1 MAEISATSRF
11 WQWRIANP
19 LQCCLP
25 DPPPEFYYEQ
35 LPDSA
40 INAAQ
45 PPSSPSPAPQTS
57 DHSPEPDVD
66 AGIHE
71 LIASI
76 NDLHGAG
83 SQFENLRSL
92 ELRNP
97 PPSLPPHIDPKS
109 RAYCVDCVID
119 AAEKLRSKRSTLH
132 LAVSCFDRY
141 LSRNGVVTADLRL
154 IGLACLLIAASR
166 SDGGVR
172 DRSQLD
178 WYSRRLCQGTIRRG
192 DLVRAAA
199 SVLSSLGQDV
209 AAVTAWSFLKKFV
222 GGGGGEAELKSMSS
236 YIAEVS
242 LLSSEML
249 RFSPSMVAAASV
261 FLAQYVLE
269 PSRKPWGGAMYRP
282 SDLREC
288 VAALHDC
295 CYGRRS
301 YYLPAV
307 TIKYSKKKYAYVALR
322 SAPRSIPP
330 EIFEDSET

>member
-1 MAEISATSRF
+1 MAATSRF
-11 WQWRIANP
+11 WQWRITANP

-25 DPPPEFYYEQ
+25 DPAPEFCYEQ
-35 LPDSA
+35 LPDSV
-40 INAAQ
+40 INAAE
-45 PPSSPSPAPQTS
+45 PPSTSSPAPQTS
-57 DHSPEPDVD
+57 DQSPEPDVD

-76 NDLHGAG
+76 NDLDGAD

-92 ELRNP
+92 ELNNP
-97 PPSLPPHIDPKS
+97 PPSLPLHIDPKS

-132 LAVSCFDRY
+132 LAVSYFDRY
-141 LSRNGVVTADLRL
+141 LSRNDVVIADLRL
-154 IGLACLLIAASR
+154 VGLACLLVAASR

-192 DLVRAAA
+192 DLVRTAA
-199 SVLSSLGQDV
+199 SVLRTLGHEA

-249 RFSPSMVAAASV
+249 RFSPSMVAASSV

-269 PSRKPWGGAMYRP
+269 PARKKPWEGAMYRP

-288 VAALHDC
+288 VAALHEC

-330 EIFEDSET
+330 ENFEDSET